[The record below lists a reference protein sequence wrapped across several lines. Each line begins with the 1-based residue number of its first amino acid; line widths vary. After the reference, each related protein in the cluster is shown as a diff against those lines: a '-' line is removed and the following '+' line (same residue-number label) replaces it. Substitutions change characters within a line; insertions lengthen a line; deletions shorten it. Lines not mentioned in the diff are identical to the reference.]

1 MLRLLLTGVFA
12 FTKFNKT
19 QDSICFNAAISSC
32 EKDGQW
38 EQALELFRQMEAA
51 HRLPDLITY
60 SSAISAFE
68 KGRIWQKER
77 CLM

>member
-1 MLRLLLTGVFA
+1 MIGLNVYYQRST
-12 FTKFNKT
+12 KT

-38 EQALELFRQMEAA
+38 EQALDLFRQMEAT
-51 HRLPDLITY
+51 HCLPDLITY

-68 KGRIWQKER
+68 KGRIWHKKGS
-77 CLM
+77 LM